1 MKQTNKT
8 YLIFFISIL
17 SIMFYLAFVLFYHY
31 PIGDSWDFRNNLWG
45 PTHLLTHNHNPYQI
59 KLLFPDSNAVWLPP
73 VIGVFFFLGFLS
85 FDIARVLWLLLT
97 IVAFFVACVLILY
110 PLRFPKEFI
119 WFVLLAIFPS
129 TIVNFT
135 MGQFSIL
142 SLCLMLLLAKAGN
155 QIPYWIKGLIIA
167 LLFSKPQLIIFSAPV
182 FIFHFLRENGVKS
195 TLYQIGWIII
205 WILISSCPIF
215 ITDPRWIYQLIDN
228 LRENT
233 NWLQPNLFSLLVQQY
248 DITPLISIPL
258 LSMGLWYCIRYSIR
272 HNIYDSIILS
282 MAITTLLSPFI
293 WSWDF
298 VLLFPLLVN
307 SYKINH
313 SKLIKLIIMSGYLV
327 ITLVFIALKII
338 GYSSDEL
345 FIWVA
350 PSTLVLLLLAN
361 TLQNKLYP
369 FSKRF
374 L

>member
-1 MKQTNKT
+1 
-8 YLIFFISIL
+8 
-17 SIMFYLAFVLFYHY
+17 V
-31 PIGDSWDFRNNLWG
+31 
-45 PTHLLTHNHNPYQI
+45 
-59 KLLFPDSNAVWLPP
+59 
-73 VIGVFFFLGFLS
+73 
-85 FDIARVLWLLLT
+85 T
-97 IVAFFVACVLILY
+97 I
-110 PLRFPKEFI
+110 
-119 WFVLLAIFPS
+119 
-129 TIVNFT
+129 
-135 MGQFSIL
+135 
-142 SLCLMLLLAKAGN
+142 
-155 QIPYWIKGLIIA
+155 
-167 LLFSKPQLIIFSAPV
+167 
-182 FIFHFLRENGVKS
+182 HFLRENGVKA

-205 WILISSCPIF
+205 WILISSLPIF
-215 ITDPRWIYQLIDN
+215 ITDPNWIYQLIDN
-228 LRENT
+228 LKENT
-233 NWLQPNLFSLLVQQY
+233 SWLQPNLFSLLVQQY

-307 SYKINH
+307 SYRINH
-313 SKLIKLIIMSGYLV
+313 STVIKLIIKAGYIA
-327 ITLVFIALKII
+327 ITVVFITLKII

-374 L
+374 P